1 MAGKGMSVH
10 AHEVNWYMTLTT
22 RSTTFVPLDRRRQFE
37 LSLVCGQ
44 SPADGCAHVCF
55 ELLLLGR
62 EDGLRWFCAPCV
74 VPIACDVAG

>member
-22 RSTTFVPLDRRRQFE
+22 LSRTFVPLYRRRHFE

-44 SPADGCAHVCF
+44 SPADGRAHVCF

-62 EDGLRWFCAPCV
+62 EDGPRWFCAPGMF
-74 VPIACDVAG
+74 PIA